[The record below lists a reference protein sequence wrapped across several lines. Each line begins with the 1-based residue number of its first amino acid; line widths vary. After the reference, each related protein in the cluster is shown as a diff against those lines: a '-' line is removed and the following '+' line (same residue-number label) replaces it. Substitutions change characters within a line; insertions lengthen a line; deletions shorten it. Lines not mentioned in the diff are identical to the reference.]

1 MNIHRIILAVL
12 GVFAMAVTS
21 MSILQV
27 GTAEAQTPER
37 INPEQVLGAG
47 DVRLYN
53 SLPPDIRR
61 VIEYEI
67 VPQLLAEARS
77 GPLRGI
83 TGEAYDAEVRALVAF
98 VVRAEKESQDA
109 LMRAMPSSTPS
120 MFGFMQ
126 IAPSSHFTTCSYTTS
141 MGASGLV
148 VYVAHVSSCNAGM
161 ATINAGV
168 RLKGP
173 GYDSGPVNQRSRYAW
188 SARAYTSHGYQPGTC
203 WTGWG
208 TGSATPRNSGPVPR
222 PGGGGQQLSRC
233 V

>member
-27 GTAEAQTPER
+27 ETAEAQTPER
-37 INPEQVLGAG
+37 VNPEQVLGAG

-53 SLPPDIRR
+53 SLPPDTRR

-83 TGEAYDAEVRALVAF
+83 TGAAYDAEVRALVAF

-109 LMRAMPSSTPS
+109 LMRAMPSATPS

-126 IAPSSHFTTCSYTTS
+126 IGPSSYNTQCSYTTS
-141 MGASGLV
+141 MGASSLV
-148 VYVAHVSSCNAGM
+148 VYVGHVTRCGARM
-161 ATINAGV
+161 EEINAGV

-173 GYDSGPVNQRSRYAW
+173 GYDSGHIHWRNTNARSA
-188 SARAYTSHGYQPGTC
+188 SLYTSHRYRPGTC
-203 WTGWG
+203 WQGWG
-208 TGSATPRNSGPVPR
+208 SGSATPRYGGPVPGIAA
-222 PGGGGQQLSRC
+222 GGRQLSRC

>member
-27 GTAEAQTPER
+27 ETAEAQTPER
-37 INPEQVLGAG
+37 VNPEQVLGAG

-53 SLPPDIRR
+53 SLPPDTRR

-83 TGEAYDAEVRALVAF
+83 TGAAYDAEVRALVAF

-109 LMRAMPSSTPS
+109 LMRAMPSATPS

-126 IAPSSHFTTCSYTTS
+126 IGPSSYYTRCSYTTS
-141 MGASGLV
+141 MGASRLV
-148 VYVAHVSSCNAGM
+148 VYAAHVTRCDARM
-161 ATINAGV
+161 AAVLSGV

-173 GYDSGPVNQRSRYAW
+173 GYDSGWQNQRNSN
-188 SARAYTSHGYQPGTC
+188 ARSVRSYTSHGYRPGTC
-203 WTGWG
+203 WQGWG
-208 TGSATPRNSGPVPR
+208 GGSATPRNDGPNPS
-222 PGGGGQQLSRC
+222 PGAGDRQLSRC